1 MVRRG
6 VWSILSGGVARRRA
20 AVAFVTLALVI
31 GAGFALRPV
40 ACIAAQGLPQPQPE
54 ALAPTPPADHPAYL
68 DPALPLD
75 ARVEDLLHRLTL
87 EEKVGL
93 VHANGKFRAGGVERL
108 GVPFLW
114 TADGPQGVREEVG
127 VDSWEPAGWTS
138 DFATAMPVGMALAST
153 WDTELAEAYGRTVGE
168 EARARGK
175 HVILGPA
182 LNIQRTPLCGRN
194 YDYFGE
200 DPWLAGRITVGYVKG
215 MQAEQTIA
223 CLKHFVANNQEQDRG
238 SIDVQVDERTL
249 REIYLPAFEAAV
261 REGGALAVMGAYNR
275 VRGEHMCHNDYL
287 LNQVLKG
294 EWGFKGGVISDW
306 GGTHDT
312 RQAVLNGLD
321 LEMGTG
327 KPYDQYFLAGP
338 FLAGLKDGTFPVSAL
353 DDKVRRNLR
362 MLIASGG
369 LEGRRPGTINTKAH
383 WGVARRVA
391 QDGIVLL
398 KNEPSVLP
406 LDLAKLK
413 TIAVIGD
420 NAVRRFAAGGNAAG
434 VKAFHEITALDGI
447 VARVDGRADVVFS
460 QGYRQPA
467 RRGFGQR
474 DLAGVRTS
482 ELTAATPQE
491 AKELADRAV
500 DAARHAD
507 AVLFVGGLTHQSGA
521 DDEGVDRRDL
531 SLPAHQDELI
541 GRLVEANP
549 RTVVVLVAGSPVDMT
564 SWLAKTPA
572 VLQAW
577 YGGSEA
583 GPALASIL
591 FGDVSPSGKLPCTF
605 PRALA
610 DSPAHVAGLARQF
623 PGEGGRVWYDEGLF
637 VGYRWNDAKA
647 IEPLF
652 PFGHGLSYTRFQY
665 ASLQPTLTEGA
676 EGPRATLSL
685 QLTNS
690 GEREGAEVVQAYVRP
705 VKPPVTRPDKEL
717 KAFAKVL
724 LRPGETKGVTL
735 TLGPRAFAYYDPE
748 AKGWRVAKG
757 RYDVLVGA
765 SSRDIRLAGSVDVS
779 KAALSK

>member
-1 MVRRG
+1 MAKR
-6 VWSILSGGVARRRA
+6 SLQPIISGIAGRRRA
-20 AVAFVTLALVI
+20 LLALVALALATA
-31 GAGFALRPV
+31 AGFAPGPLGRV
-40 ACIAAQGLPQPQPE
+40 AAQDR
-54 ALAPTPPADHPAYL
+54 PPYL
-68 DPALPLD
+68 DPARPLE
-75 ARVEDLLHRLTL
+75 ARVEDLLARLTL

-108 GVPFLW
+108 GVPHLW

-153 WDTELAEAYGRTVGE
+153 WDTELAEAYGRTVGD

-223 CLKHFVANNQEQDRG
+223 CLKHYAANNQEQDRG
-238 SIDVQVDERTL
+238 SIDVQVDERPL
-249 REIYLPAFEAAV
+249 REIYLPAFEAGV
-261 REGGALAVMGAYNR
+261 REGGALAVMGAYNKL
-275 VRGEHMCHNDYL
+275 RGEHACHNDYL
-287 LNQVLKG
+287 LNQVLKR
-294 EWGFKGGVISDW
+294 EWGFAGGVISDW

-312 RQAVLNGLD
+312 REAVLKGLD

-338 FLAGLKDGTFPVSAL
+338 FLAGLKDGTFPVSVL

-369 LEGRRPGTINTKAH
+369 LDGRRPGTINTKAH
-383 WGVARRVA
+383 QDVALRVA
-391 QDGIVLL
+391 QEGIVLL

-420 NAVRRFAAGGNAAG
+420 NALRRFAAGGNAAG

-447 VARVDGRADVVFS
+447 LARVGGRADVVFS

-467 RRGFGQR
+467 RRRGFQR
-474 DLAGVRTS
+474 DVAGVRTS
-482 ELTAATPQE
+482 ELTAASPEE

-500 DAARHAD
+500 ETARRAD
-507 AVLFVGGLTHQSGA
+507 AVLFVGGLTHQAFA

-541 GRLVEANP
+541 ARLVEANP
-549 RTVVVLVAGSPVDMT
+549 RTAVVLIAGSPVDMT
-564 SWLAKTPA
+564 AWLAKTPA

-583 GPALASIL
+583 GHALASVV

-605 PRALA
+605 PKSLA
-610 DSPAHVAGLARQF
+610 DSPAHAAGLARQF
-623 PGEGGRVWYDEGLF
+623 PGEGGKVWYDEGLL

-647 IEPLF
+647 VEPLF

-665 ASLQPTLTEGA
+665 ASLQPKLTA
-676 EGPRATLSL
+676 AADGPSATLQL
-685 QLTNS
+685 QVTNT

-705 VKPPVTRPDKEL
+705 VKPPVTRPEKEL

-724 LRPGETKGVTL
+724 LKPGETKTVTL
-735 TLGPRAFAYYDPE
+735 ALGPRAFAYYDPE
-748 AKGWRVAKG
+748 AKAWRVAKG
-757 RYDVLVGA
+757 RYELLVGA
-765 SSRDIRLAGSVDVS
+765 SSRDIRLTGSVEVAQ
-779 KAALSK
+779 AALLK

>member
-1 MVRRG
+1 MEKDNLLPAMNGAAGRRG
-6 VWSILSGGVARRRA
+6 A
-20 AVAFVTLALVI
+20 ALVLGLLVL
-31 GAGFALRPV
+31 GAAT
-40 ACIAAQGLPQPQPE
+40 GLPSGPRGTVV
-54 ALAPTPPADHPAYL
+54 ADGRPPYL
-68 DPALPLD
+68 DPARPID
-75 ARVEDLLHRLTL
+75 ERIDDLLGRLTL
-87 EEKVGL
+87 EEKVAL

-108 GVPFLW
+108 NIPYLW
-114 TADGPQGVREEVG
+114 TADGPHGVREEVG
-127 VDSWEPAGWTS
+127 IDSWAPAGWTT
-138 DFATAMPVGMALAST
+138 DFATAMPDGIALAAT
-153 WDTELAEAYGRTVGE
+153 WDTEIAEAYGRTIAD

-215 MQAEQTIA
+215 MQAGQTIA
-223 CLKHFVANNQEQDRG
+223 CLKHYAANNQEKDRG
-238 SIDVQVDERTL
+238 SIDVQVDERPL
-249 REIYLPAFEAAV
+249 REIYLPAFEAGV
-261 REGGALAVMGAYNR
+261 REGGALAVMGAYNK

-338 FLAGLKDGTFPVSAL
+338 FLAGLKDGTYPVSVL

-369 LEGRRPGTINTKAH
+369 LDGRRPGTINTKEH
-383 WGVARRVA
+383 WDVARRAA
-391 QDGIVLL
+391 QEGIVLL

-406 LDLAKLK
+406 LDLAKMK

-447 VARVDGRADVVFS
+447 VARVGGRADVVFS
-460 QGYRQPA
+460 QGYRQPER
-467 RRGFGQR
+467 RRGLAR
-474 DLAGVRTS
+474 DVAGVRTS
-482 ELTAATPQE
+482 ELTAASAEE

-500 DAARHAD
+500 ETARRAD
-507 AVLFVGGLTHQSGA
+507 AVLFVGGLTHQAFA

-531 SLPAHQDELI
+531 LLPAHQDDLI
-541 GRLVEANP
+541 ARIVEANP
-549 RTVVVLVAGSPVDMT
+549 RTAVVLIAGSPVDMT
-564 SWLAKTPA
+564 AWLEKTPA
-572 VLQAW
+572 ILQAW

-583 GPALASIL
+583 GNALASVL

-605 PRALA
+605 PRKLA
-610 DSPAHVAGLARQF
+610 DSPAHAAGLARQF
-623 PGEGGRVWYDEGLF
+623 PGEGGKVWYDEGLF
-637 VGYRWNDAKA
+637 VGYRWNDAKGV
-647 IEPLF
+647 EPLF
-652 PFGHGLSYTRFQY
+652 PFGHGLSYTTFQY
-665 ASLQPTLTEGA
+665 ASLEPKITAGADGPSATLT
-676 EGPRATLSL
+676 L
-685 QLTNS
+685 QLTNA
-690 GEREGAEVVQAYVRP
+690 GEREGAEVVQVYVKP
-705 VKPPVTRPDKEL
+705 VKPPVERPEKEL
-717 KAFAKVL
+717 KAFARVSL
-724 LRPGETKGVTL
+724 EPGETRTVTL
-735 TLGPRAFAYYDPE
+735 DLGPRAFAYYDPV

-757 RYDVLVGA
+757 TYELLVGS
-765 SSRDIRLAGSVDVS
+765 SSRDIRLTGSVEVVRP
-779 KAALSK
+779 ALLLDEMSMTH